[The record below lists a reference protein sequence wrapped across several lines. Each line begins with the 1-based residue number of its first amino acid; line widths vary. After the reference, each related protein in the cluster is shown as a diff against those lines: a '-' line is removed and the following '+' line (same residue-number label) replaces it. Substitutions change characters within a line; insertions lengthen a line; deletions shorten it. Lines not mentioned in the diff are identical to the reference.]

1 MLEATME
8 VISDL
13 LVFLA
18 LVAIGLVA
26 LGMLARRAH

>member
-1 MLEATME
+1 MD

-13 LVFLA
+13 LGFLV

-26 LGMLARRAH
+26 LGMLARRSH

>member
-1 MLEATME
+1 MD

-13 LVFLA
+13 FVFLV

-26 LGMLARRAH
+26 LGMLARRSH

>member
-1 MLEATME
+1 ME

-13 LVFLA
+13 LVFLV

-26 LGMLARRAH
+26 LGMLARRSH